1 MCVVTWMTRIFG
13 VASIIETSGVPESCA
28 RSSVCPG

>member
-1 MCVVTWMTRIFG
+1 MCVVTWITRILG
-13 VASIIETSGVPESCA
+13 VVSIIETSGVFESFA

>member
-13 VASIIETSGVPESCA
+13 VASIIETSFVPESFA
-28 RSSVCPG
+28 SSSV